1 MKRKSLLSSTR
12 LFISFVVL
20 LVVFAMTAFAQ
31 TGTSSVRG
39 TVVDPQGKVVS
50 GATVT
55 LTNTETNTTRNQ
67 TTSDS
72 GIFVF
77 ELVPPGP
84 YRVDVEV
91 SGFKKGVITN
101 VQALVAKA
109 TEVNV
114 QLEVGAVTESVTV
127 AATGGEVLLNNQD
140 ASLGNNFVSKQIGQL
155 PLEARNVAALLTLQ
169 PGVTKEGNVTG
180 SRADQANVTLDGVDI
195 NEQQSNQIGSTSS
208 SDAST
213 QNPGTNTV
221 LRLNAEAIDEFRVVT
236 ANPNAQ
242 FGRSSGAQVSLIT
255 KGGTNELH
263 GALFWFHRPTV
274 LAANDFFNNRAGVYG
289 PNDPQVQLGQA
300 RVGEEKVPRPA
311 LIRNTFGGALG
322 GPIIKDRSFF
332 FYSYEGRTDRSQQS
346 VLQRV
351 PLPTMGLGQLRF
363 PNAAGG
369 VTTFT
374 AADFATVF
382 PLTGDPNAPGLGGT
396 NPIALQALAAAAN
409 KYRAND
415 FGTTGDSFINSAGQ
429 LVQLNTAGYRFNAYL
444 PSNFNSHVFRFD
456 QNLTSKQQL
465 FARFNVNHDHIAGV
479 PAFPDTPRP
488 DTWSHPWG
496 IAAGHTW
503 TISNRFVNNFR
514 YGLTREAFTTDGDA
528 AKNEIYF
535 RFVFFPVNDS
545 RTLKR
550 VTPTHNFTDD
560 FSWVMDNHTLQF
572 GGNFRIVRNR
582 RTSFAGAFDTA
593 YSNPSGYTSGSL
605 LSTPITN
612 FYQGGPNRPASGQ
625 TNVIQ
630 NAASA
635 LLGRLTSWNA
645 RLTYDKEGNLLP
657 AGSATTREFATE
669 EYEWYGQDSWKIGS
683 TLTLT
688 YGLRY
693 SLSRPIYETNGFETK
708 PNIPLSDYLQ
718 RRIDAS
724 AQGQNYHEPLLMD
737 LSGSANGRSSMYP
750 WDKNNFQPRV
760 GIAWSPNFKSGF
772 LHRMLGENGRS
783 VFRGGFA
790 MTNDFLGQQLAT
802 RFDQLNSLGFLSTI
816 NSPFSF
822 CNTTTHPCPLFTGF
836 NQPVRSFPLVTPLVS
851 NKLTF
856 PRQRPDDMALVIETS
871 LDERIKSPT
880 NYQWNVTFE
889 RELPKGLVVQ
899 ASYIG
904 RLGRSLLVSRD
915 VMMPNNLTDPK
926 SGMDWYTA
934 AGMLEDIRRN
944 LGLQGIVGSTSTSAA
959 NLAAMQ
965 AVIRSVPAIPFF
977 ENFFGSVPNF
987 FRNLVGSSRAGLP
1000 TNATQAVFGDIF
1012 IFNGNDWTTTQAD
1025 IDFALLDADKDVLFY
1040 QPQYGALSSFTT
1052 VGNSEYH
1059 GGTLSVRQRLG
1070 ESLTLDFNY
1079 TLSKSMDDASGLQN
1093 SGSFGSAFIINPLR
1107 QHDSWSVSD
1116 FDVRHIINF
1125 NSLWQLP
1132 FGRHRWLSFG
1142 DNKVADAVLGNWQLN
1157 SIMRWNSGYPIGAPY
1172 DASTWATNWNI
1183 QSYGTRVREIE
1194 ACPTRGD
1201 LQPPRLFGCDP
1212 TQAYQS
1218 FRNARPGETGD
1229 RNAFRLP
1236 GYFTLDMGLT
1246 KSFTMPWNENHKL
1259 ELRFEAFN
1267 VTNTQRMGGVLST
1280 RDGYGLVDIPQTSSA
1295 PTNFSNFVSIQGN
1308 RRVMQFGFRYAF

>member
-1 MKRKSLLSSTR
+1 
-12 LFISFVVL
+12 
-20 LVVFAMTAFAQ
+20 MTALAQ

-39 TVVDPQGKVVS
+39 TVVDPLGNLVS

-55 LTNTETNTTRNQ
+55 LTNTETNTARNQ
-67 TTSDS
+67 TTSES
-72 GIFVF
+72 GIYVF
-77 ELVPPGP
+77 EFVPPGT
-84 YRVDVEV
+84 YRVEVEAT
-91 SGFKKGVITN
+91 GFKKSIVTD
-101 VQALVAKA
+101 VRALVAKA
-109 TEVNV
+109 TEVNL
-114 QLEVGAVTESVTV
+114 QLEVGALTESVTV
-127 AATGGEVLLNNQD
+127 PATGNEVLVNTQD
-140 ASLGNNFVSKQIGQL
+140 ASLGNNFVSQQIRQL
-155 PLEARNVAALLTLQ
+155 PLEARNVASLLTLQ
-169 PGVTKEGNVTG
+169 PGVTREGSVTG

-208 SDAST
+208 SDAASLSPS
-213 QNPGTNTV
+213 NNTV

-255 KGGTNELH
+255 KGGSNDFH

-300 RVGEEKVPRPA
+300 KVGQEKVPRPA
-311 LIRNTFGGALG
+311 LIRNTFGGAIG
-322 GPIIKDRSFF
+322 GPIVHDRAFF

-346 VLQRV
+346 VLERV

-363 PNAAGG
+363 ANQVVGG

-374 AADFATVF
+374 AANFASQF
-382 PLTGDPNAPGLGGT
+382 SSLGGV
-396 NPIALQALAAAAN
+396 NPVALQALAAAAA
-409 KYRAND
+409 KYPAND
-415 FGTTGDSFINSAGQ
+415 FGSTGDSFVDANGQ
-429 LVQLNTAGYRFNAYL
+429 LVLLNTAGYRFNAYL
-444 PSNFNSHVFRFD
+444 PSNFNSHVARFD
-456 QNLTSKQQL
+456 YNLTSKQQF
-465 FARFNVNHDHIAGV
+465 FARFNVNHDVIAGV

-503 TISNRFVNNFR
+503 TLSNRFVNNFR
-514 YGLTREAFTTDGDA
+514 YGLTREAFTQQGDA
-528 AKNEIYF
+528 AKNEIFF
-535 RFVFFPVNDS
+535 RFVFFPVLDS
-545 RTLKR
+545 RTLQR
-550 VTPTHNFTDD
+550 VTPVHNFTDD

-572 GGNFRIVRNR
+572 GGNFRIVRNK
-582 RTSFAGAFDTA
+582 RTSFAGAYDTA
-593 YSNPSGYTSGSL
+593 YSNPSGYTSGTL
-605 LSTPITN
+605 LSNPIRN
-612 FYQGGPNRPASGQ
+612 FFSGSAAPRGGQ
-625 TNVIQ
+625 TSVIQ

-657 AGSATTREFATE
+657 AGSPTTREFATE
-669 EYEWYGQDSWKIGS
+669 EYEWYGQDVWKIGTS
-683 TLTLT
+683 LTLS

-693 SLSRPIYETNGFETK
+693 SLSRPIYETNGYETK
-708 PNIPLSDYLQ
+708 PNIPLSDYFQ

-724 AQGQNYHEPLLMD
+724 AHGQNYTEPLLME
-737 LSGSANGRSSMYP
+737 LSGAANGKSSMYP
-750 WDKNNFQPRV
+750 WDKNNFQPRI
-760 GIAWSPNFKSGF
+760 GIAWSPNFKGGF
-772 LHRMLGENGRS
+772 MHSILGDAGRS

-822 CNTTTHPCPLFTGF
+822 CNTTSHPCPLFTGF
-836 NQPVRSFPLVTPLVS
+836 DQPVRNFPLVTPLID

-856 PRQRPDDMALVIETS
+856 PRQRPADMALVIETS
-871 LDERIKSPT
+871 LDEKIKSPT
-880 NYQWNVTFE
+880 NYMWNLTFE

-904 RLGRSLLVSRD
+904 RLGRNLLVSRD

-934 AGMLEDIRRN
+934 AGMLEDLRRT
-944 LGLQGIVGSTSTSAA
+944 LALQGITASSPTATIQAA
-959 NLAAMQ
+959 FNNL
-965 AVIRSVPAIPFF
+965 PTIPFF

-987 FRNLVGSSRAGLP
+987 ATNLVGSSRRNTFGIN
-1000 TNATQAVFGDIF
+1000 NATKAVFGDAF
-1012 IFNGNDWTTTQAD
+1012 FFNGNDWTTTQSD
-1025 IDFALLDADKDVLFY
+1025 IDIFGLLDEGLPNLFY
-1040 QPQYGALSSFTT
+1040 QPQYGALSSFAT

-1070 ESLTLDFNY
+1070 DSLSLDFNY
-1079 TLSKSMDDASGLQN
+1079 TLSKSMDDASGLQT
-1093 SGSFGSAFIINPLR
+1093 SGSYGGAFILNPLR
-1107 QHDSWSVSD
+1107 QHDSWAVSD

-1125 NSLWQLP
+1125 NALWQVP
-1132 FGRHRWLSFG
+1132 IGRNRWLSFG
-1142 DNKVADAVLGNWQLN
+1142 GNKVVDSVLGNWQVS

-1172 DASTWATNWNI
+1172 DASTWATNWNV
-1183 QSYGTRVREIE
+1183 QSYGVRVRDVE

-1212 TQAYQS
+1212 DKAYQS
-1218 FRNARPGETGD
+1218 FRNAKPGETGD

-1236 GYFTLDMGLT
+1236 GYFTLDLGLT
-1246 KSFTMPWNENHKL
+1246 KAFTIKENQKL

-1267 VTNTQRMGGVLST
+1267 VTNTQRMGAVLGT
-1280 RDGYGLVDIPQTSSA
+1280 RDGYGLVDVPQTSPA
-1295 PTNFSNFVSIQGN
+1295 PTNFSNFTGIQGN
-1308 RRVMQFGFRYAF
+1308 RRTMQFGFRYAF

>member
-1 MKRKSLLSSTR
+1 MKRYSNLAR
-12 LFISFVVL
+12 ELFLICGL
-20 LVVFAMTAFAQ
+20 LVLVSIWGVTALGQ

-39 TVVDPQGKVVS
+39 TVVDPVGKVVS

-55 LTNTETNTTRNQ
+55 ITNTETNTSRNQ
-67 TTSDS
+67 TTSES
-72 GIFVF
+72 GIYVF

-84 YRVDVEV
+84 YRVEVEAA
-91 SGFKKGVITN
+91 GFKKAIITD
-101 VQALVAKA
+101 VQALVAKPS
-109 TEVNV
+109 EVNV
-114 QLEVGAVTESVTV
+114 QLEVGALTESVTV
-127 AATGGEVLLNNQD
+127 AASANEVALNTQD
-140 ASLGNNFVSKQIGQL
+140 ASLGNNFVSQQIAQL

-169 PGVTKEGNVTG
+169 PGVTREGAVTG

-208 SDAST
+208 SDAASAS
-213 QNPGTNTV
+213 PGTNTV

-255 KGGTNELH
+255 RGGTNELH

-274 LAANDFFNNRAGVYG
+274 LAANDFFNNRAGRYG
-289 PNDPQVQLGQA
+289 PADPQVQLGQA

-311 LIRNTFGGALG
+311 LIRNTFGGRIG
-322 GPIIKDRSFF
+322 GPIVHDRTFF

-363 PNAAGG
+363 ANQTGPGG

-374 AADFATVF
+374 AANFATVF
-382 PLTGDPNAPGLGGT
+382 PSLQGT
-396 NPIALQALAAAAN
+396 NPVALQALGAAAA

-415 FGTTGDSFINSAGQ
+415 FGTTGDSFIDTNGQ
-429 LVQLNTAGYRFNAYL
+429 LVLLNTAGYRFNAYL
-444 PSNFNSHVFRFD
+444 PSNFNSHSARFD
-456 QNLTSKQQL
+456 HNLTSKQQL
-465 FARFNVNHDHIAGV
+465 FARINVNHDEIAGV

-503 TISNRFVNNFR
+503 TISNQFVNNFR
-514 YGLTREAFTTDGDA
+514 YGLTREAFTTQGDA
-528 AKNEIYF
+528 SKNEIFF
-535 RFVFFPVNDS
+535 RFVFFPVLDS
-545 RTLKR
+545 RTLQR
-550 VTPTHNFTDD
+550 VTPVHNFTDD
-560 FSWVMDNHTLQF
+560 FSWVKDNHTMQF
-572 GGNFRIVRNR
+572 GGNFRVVRNR

-593 YSNPSGYTSGSL
+593 YTNPSGYTSGSL
-605 LSTPITN
+605 LSSPISTFFSGTPN
-612 FYQGGPNRPASGQ
+612 APRGGQ
-625 TNVIQ
+625 TSVIQ
-630 NAASA
+630 NAAAA

-657 AGSATTREFATE
+657 AGTATEREFATE
-669 EYEWYGQDSWKIGS
+669 EYEWYGQDTWKIGT
-683 TLTLT
+683 TLTLS

-718 RRIDAS
+718 RRIEAS
-724 AQGQNYHEPLLMD
+724 AKGQNYTEPLLME
-737 LSGSANGRSSMYP
+737 LSGPANGKAPMYP

-760 GIAWSPNFKSGF
+760 GIAWSPNFKSGVMHTIF
-772 LHRMLGENGRS
+772 GDNSRS
-783 VFRGGFA
+783 VIRGGFA

-802 RFDQLNSLGFLSTI
+802 RFDQLNSLGFLTTL

-822 CNTTTHPCPLFTGF
+822 CNTTSNPCPLFSGF
-836 NQPVRSFPLVTPLVS
+836 NQPVRTFPLVAPEIED
-851 NKLTF
+851 NLTF
-856 PRQRPDDMALVIETS
+856 PRQRPADMALVIETS

-880 NYQWNVTFE
+880 NYMWNLTFE
-889 RELPKGLVVQ
+889 RELPKGLVIQ

-904 RLGRSLLVSRD
+904 RIGRSLLLSRD

-934 AGMLEDIRRN
+934 AGMLEDLRRT
-944 LGLQGIVGSTSTSAA
+944 LAVQGITASSPTATIQAA
-959 NLAAMQ
+959 FNNLQ
-965 AVIRSVPAIPFF
+965 PIPFF

-987 FRNLVGSSRAGLP
+987 ATNLVGNSRRNTFGIN
-1000 TNATQAVFGDIF
+1000 TATKAVFGDAF
-1012 IFNGNDWTTTQAD
+1012 FFNGNDWTTTQAD
-1025 IDFALLDADKDVLFY
+1025 IDIFGLLDEGLPLLFY

-1070 ESLTLDFNY
+1070 ESLTMDFNY
-1079 TLSKSMDDASGLQN
+1079 TFSKSMDDASGLQT
-1093 SGSFGSAFIINPLR
+1093 SGSYGGTFILNPLR
-1107 QHDSWSVSD
+1107 QHDSWAVSD

-1125 NSLWQLP
+1125 NALWQLP
-1132 FGRHRWLSFG
+1132 MGRNRWLSFG
-1142 DNKVADAVLGNWQLN
+1142 GNKVADTILGNWQLS
-1157 SIMRWNSGYPIGAPY
+1157 SIMRWNSGYPIGAPF
-1172 DASTWATNWNI
+1172 DAATWATNWNV
-1183 QSYGTRVREIE
+1183 QSYGVRVRDIE

-1201 LQPPRLFGCDP
+1201 KQPPRLFGCNPD
-1212 TQAYQS
+1212 QAYQS
-1218 FRNARPGETGD
+1218 FRNAKPGETGD

-1236 GYFTLDMGLT
+1236 GYFTLDLGFT
-1246 KSFTMPWNENHKL
+1246 KSFNIKENHKL

-1267 VTNTQRMGGVLST
+1267 VTNTQIMGGILNT
-1280 RDGYGLVDIPQTSSA
+1280 RDGYGLVDVPQASPA

>member
-1 MKRKSLLSSTR
+1 MKRFNLIRELSLICGLLVLLS
-12 LFISFVVL
+12 V
-20 LVVFAMTAFAQ
+20 TAVGQ

-39 TVVDPQGKVVS
+39 TIVDPNGQVVS
-50 GATVT
+50 GAAVT
-55 LTNTETNTTRNQ
+55 LTNTETNTKRTQQ
-67 TTSDS
+67 TSES
-72 GIFVF
+72 GIYVF
-77 ELVPPGP
+77 ELVTPGP
-84 YRVDVEV
+84 YRVDVEAT
-91 SGFKKGVITN
+91 GFKKKIVTDI
-101 VQALVAKA
+101 QALVAKP

-114 QLEVGAVTESVTV
+114 QLEIGAVTESVTV
-127 AATGGEVLLNNQD
+127 AATANEVLLNTQD
-140 ASLGNNFVSKQIGQL
+140 ASLGNNFVTKQIGEL

-169 PGVTKEGNVTG
+169 PGVTREGSVTG

-208 SDAST
+208 SDAASLSPST
-213 QNPGTNTV
+213 STV

-255 KGGTNELH
+255 KGGTNEYH

-274 LAANDFFNNRAGVYG
+274 LAANDFFNNRAGSYG
-289 PNDPQVQLGQA
+289 PNDPQVTFGQA

-311 LIRNTFGGALG
+311 LIRNSFGGAFG
-322 GPIIKDRSFF
+322 GPIVRDRTFF

-351 PLPTMGLGQLRF
+351 PLPTLGQGQLRF
-363 PNAAGG
+363 ANAGGG

-374 AADFATVF
+374 SANFATQF
-382 PLTGDPNAPGLGGT
+382 AALGGV
-396 NPIALQALAAAAN
+396 NPAAVQALAAAAN

-415 FGTTGDSFINSAGQ
+415 FGTTGDSFFDDNGN
-429 LVQLNTAGYRFNAYL
+429 LVLLNTAGYRFNAYL
-444 PSNFNSHVFRFD
+444 PSDFNSHVARLD
-456 QNLTSKQQL
+456 HNLTSKQQI
-465 FARFNVNHDHIAGV
+465 FARFSVNHDTIAGV

-514 YGLTREAFTTDGDA
+514 YGLTREAFTQEGDA
-528 AKNEIYF
+528 SKNEIFF
-535 RFVFFPVNDS
+535 RFVFFPVLDS

-550 VTPTHNFTDD
+550 VTPVHNFTDD
-560 FSWVMDNHTLQF
+560 FSWVLDNHTLQM
-572 GGNFRIVRNR
+572 GGNFRIVRNK

-593 YSNPSGYTSGSL
+593 YTNPSGYVAGSLVSNPIRNFFSGSNAA
-605 LSTPITN
+605 LSN
-612 FYQGGPNRPASGQ
+612 Q
-625 TNVIQ
+625 TSVIQ

-645 RLTYDKEGNLLP
+645 RLTYDKEGNLQP
-657 AGSATTREFATE
+657 AGTPTEREFATE
-669 EYEWYGQDSWKIGS
+669 EYEWYGQDIWKIGT

-693 SLSRPIYETNGFETK
+693 SLSRPIYETNGYETK
-708 PNIPLSDYLQ
+708 PNIALTDYFQ

-724 AQGQNYHEPLLMD
+724 ARGENYFEPLLMD

-772 LHRMLGENGRS
+772 MHSILGDTGKS
-783 VFRGGFA
+783 VIRGGFA

-802 RFDQLNSLGFLSTI
+802 RFDQLNSLGFLTTL

-822 CNTTTHPCPLFTGF
+822 CNTTTNPCPLFTGY
-836 NQPVRSFPLVTPLVS
+836 NQPVRTFPLVSPVVEDQLS
-851 NKLTF
+851 F
-856 PRQRPDDMALVIETS
+856 PRERPGDMALVIETG

-880 NYQWNVTFE
+880 NYMWNLTFE
-889 RELPKGLVVQ
+889 RELPKGLVIQ

-904 RLGRSLLVSRD
+904 RLGRGLLISRD

-926 SGMDWYTA
+926 SGQDWYTA
-934 AGMLEDIRRN
+934 AGILEDYRRT
-944 LGLQGIVGSTSTSAA
+944 LALQGIDASSP
-959 NLAAMQ
+959 N
-965 AVIRSVPAIPFF
+965 AVILQAFNNLPVIPFF
-977 ENFFGSVPNF
+977 ENMFGSVPNF
-987 FRNLVGSSRAGLP
+987 ATNIVGGTRRNNFNIN
-1000 TNATQAVFGDIF
+1000 NATKTVFGDAF
-1012 IFNGNDWTTTQAD
+1012 FFFGNDWTSVQSDLD
-1025 IDFALLDADKDVLFY
+1025 INALIGEELPPMFF
-1040 QPQYGALSSFTT
+1040 QPQYGALSSFST

-1070 ESLTLDFNY
+1070 DDLSLDFNY

-1093 SGSFGSAFIINPLR
+1093 SGSYGGAFILNPLR
-1107 QHDSWSVSD
+1107 QRDSWAVSD

-1132 FGRHRWLSFG
+1132 MGRGRWLSLG
-1142 DNKVADAVLGNWQLN
+1142 DNKVANAVLGNWQLS

-1172 DASTWATNWNI
+1172 DAAQWATNWNV
-1183 QSYGTRVREIE
+1183 QSYGTRVRPIE

-1201 LQPPRLFGCDP
+1201 TQPPRLFGCNPDE
-1212 TQAYQS
+1212 AYQS
-1218 FRNARPGETGD
+1218 FRNAKPGETGD
-1229 RNAFRLP
+1229 RNVFRLP
-1236 GYFTLDMGLT
+1236 GYFNLDMGLS
-1246 KSFTMPWNENHKL
+1246 KSFTIKEGQNL
-1259 ELRFEAFN
+1259 QLRFEVFN
-1267 VTNTQRMGGVLST
+1267 VTNTQRMGTVLST
-1280 RDGYGLVDIPQTSSA
+1280 RDGYGLVDIPQASEA
-1295 PTNFSNFVSIQGN
+1295 PTNFSNFTAIQGN
-1308 RRVMQFGFRYAF
+1308 RRVMQFGFRYSF

>member
-1 MKRKSLLSSTR
+1 MKRYSHPRALRFICGLIILLGIGS
-12 LFISFVVL
+12 
-20 LVVFAMTAFAQ
+20 MTIFGQ

-55 LTNTETNTTRNQ
+55 LTNTETNTSRNQ
-67 TTSDS
+67 QTTES
-72 GIFVF
+72 GVFVF

-84 YRVDVEV
+84 YRVEVEAT
-91 SGFKKGVITN
+91 GFKKAIVTN

-109 TEVNV
+109 SEVTV
-114 QLEVGAVTESVTV
+114 PLEVGAVSESVTV
-127 AATGGEVLLNNQD
+127 AVTANEVLLNTQD
-140 ASLGNNFVSKQIGQL
+140 ASLGNNFVSQQIGQL
-155 PLEARNVAALLTLQ
+155 PLEARNVASLLTLQ
-169 PGVTKEGNVTG
+169 PGVTREGSVTG

-208 SDAST
+208 SDAATLS
-213 QNPGTNTV
+213 PSTNTV

-255 KGGTNELH
+255 KGGTNDFH
-263 GALFWFHRPTV
+263 GALFMFHRPTV
-274 LAANDFFNNRAGVYG
+274 LAANDFFNNRAGRYG

-322 GPIIKDRSFF
+322 GPIIKDRAFF
-332 FYSYEGRTDRSQQS
+332 FYSYEGRTDRSQQT

-363 PNAAGG
+363 ANVGGG
-369 VTTFT
+369 VSTFT
-374 AADFATVF
+374 AADFASVF
-382 PLTGDPNAPGLGGT
+382 SDLQGT
-396 NPIALQALAAAAN
+396 NPVALQALAAAAN

-415 FGTTGDSFINSAGQ
+415 FGNTGDSFVDPATGQ
-429 LVQLNTAGYRFNAYL
+429 LVLLNTAGYRFNAYL
-444 PSNFNSHVFRFD
+444 PSDFNSHVARVD
-456 QNLTSKQQL
+456 YNLTSKQQ
-465 FARFNVNHDHIAGV
+465 FFGRISVNHDMIAGI

-496 IAAGHTW
+496 VGAGHTW

-514 YGLTREAFTTDGDA
+514 YGLTREAFTQQGDA
-528 AKNEIYF
+528 AKNEIFF
-535 RFVFFPVNDS
+535 RFVFFPVLDS
-545 RTLKR
+545 RTLQR
-550 VTPTHNFTDD
+550 VTPVHNFADD
-560 FSWVMDNHTLQF
+560 FSWVMDNHTIQL
-572 GGNFRIVRNR
+572 GSNFRIVRNR

-593 YSNPSGYTSGSL
+593 YSNPSGYTSGNL

-612 FYQGGPNRPASGQ
+612 FFTGNARPRSDQ
-625 TNVIQ
+625 RTPIQ

-645 RLTYDKEGNLLP
+645 RLTYDKQGNLLP
-657 AGSATTREFATE
+657 AGSPTTREFATE
-669 EYEWYGQDSWKIGS
+669 EYEWYGQDVWKIGTS
-683 TLTLT
+683 LTLT

-693 SLSRPIYETNGFETK
+693 SLSRPVYETGGYETK
-708 PNIPLSDYLQ
+708 PNIPLSEYLR
-718 RRIDAS
+718 RRIAAS
-724 AQGQNYHEPLLMD
+724 AQGQNYFEPLQMD
-737 LSGSANGRSSMYP
+737 LSGAANGKSSMYP

-772 LHRMLGENGRS
+772 MHSILGDNGKS
-783 VFRGGFA
+783 VIRGGFA

-822 CNTTTHPCPLFTGF
+822 CNTTTHPCPLFSGF
-836 NQPVRSFPLVTPLVS
+836 DQPVRNFPLVTPLVET
-851 NKLTF
+851 NLTF
-856 PRQRPDDMALVIETS
+856 PRQRPADMALVIETS
-871 LDERIKSPT
+871 LDEEIKSPT
-880 NYQWNVTFE
+880 NYMWNLTFE
-889 RELPKGLVVQ
+889 RQLPKGLVIQ

-904 RLGRSLLVSRD
+904 RLGRSLLLSRD

-926 SGMDWYTA
+926 SGMDWCTA
-934 AGMLEDIRRN
+934 AGMIEDLRRN
-944 LGLQGIVGSTSTSAA
+944 LALQGITSSSSTATIQAAIA
-959 NLAAMQ
+959 NLA
-965 AVIRSVPAIPFF
+965 PIPFF
-977 ENFFGSVPNF
+977 ENLFGSVPGF
-987 FRNLVGSSRAGLP
+987 AAFMVGNSRKNTFGID
-1000 TNATQAVFGDIF
+1000 NATKAVFGDAF
-1012 IFNGNDWTTTQAD
+1012 FFNGNDWTTTQAD
-1025 IDFALLDADKDVLFY
+1025 IDFARLDAGLDVLFY

-1070 ESLTLDFNY
+1070 DSLSLDFNY

-1093 SGSFGSAFIINPLR
+1093 SGSYGGTFILNPLR
-1107 QHDSWSVSD
+1107 QHDSWAVSD

-1125 NSLWQLP
+1125 NSLWQIP
-1132 FGRHRWLSFG
+1132 IGRNRWLSFG
-1142 DNKVADAVLGNWQLN
+1142 GNKAVDTILGNWQMS

-1172 DASTWATNWNI
+1172 DASTWATNWNV
-1183 QSYGTRVREIE
+1183 QSYGTRVREIK

-1201 LQPPRLFGCDP
+1201 TQPPRLFGCDP
-1212 TQAYQS
+1212 NTAYQS
-1218 FRNARPGETGD
+1218 FRNAKPGETGD

-1246 KSFTMPWNENHKL
+1246 KSFKMPFNENHKL

-1280 RDGYGLVDIPQTSSA
+1280 RDGYGLVDIPQTSDA
-1295 PTNFSNFVSIQGN
+1295 PTNFSNFISIQGN

>member
-1 MKRKSLLSSTR
+1 MKRYSNPVGQFGLFCGLFVL
-12 LFISFVVL
+12 LFIWS
-20 LVVFAMTAFAQ
+20 MTAVGQ
-31 TGTSSVRG
+31 TGTSAVRG
-39 TVVDPQGKVVS
+39 TVTDPNGQVVS

-55 LTNTETNTTRNQ
+55 LTNTETNAVRTQQ
-67 TTSDS
+67 TSES
-72 GIFVF
+72 GIYVF
-77 ELVPPGP
+77 ELVPPGA
-84 YRVDVEV
+84 YRVDVEAT
-91 SGFKKGVITN
+91 GFKKKIVTDI
-101 VQALVAKA
+101 QALVAKPS
-109 TEVNV
+109 EVNV
-114 QLEVGAVTESVTV
+114 QLEIGAVTESVTV
-127 AATGGEVLLNNQD
+127 QAARNEVALNTQD
-140 ASLGNNFVSKQIGQL
+140 ASLGNNFVTQQIGQL

-169 PGVTKEGNVTG
+169 PGVTREGAVTG

-208 SDAST
+208 SDASSAA
-213 QNPGTNTV
+213 PGTNTV

-255 KGGTNELH
+255 KGGSNEFN

-300 RVGEEKVPRPA
+300 KVGQQKVPRPA
-311 LIRNTFGGALG
+311 LIRNTFGGAIG
-322 GPIIKDRSFF
+322 GPIIRDKSFF

-346 VLQRV
+346 VLERV

-363 PNAAGG
+363 ANTSGG

-374 AADFATVF
+374 AANFASQF
-382 PLTGDPNAPGLGGT
+382 SQLGGT
-396 NPIALQALAAAAN
+396 NPVALQALAAAAA
-409 KYRAND
+409 KYPAND
-415 FGTTGDSFINSAGQ
+415 FGTTGDSFIDKNTGK
-429 LVQLNTAGYRFNAYL
+429 LVLLNTAGYRFNAYL
-444 PSNFNSHVFRFD
+444 PSNFNSHSARID
-456 QNLTSKQQL
+456 HNLTSKQQL
-465 FARFNVNHDHIAGV
+465 FARFSVNHDHIAGI

-496 IAAGHTW
+496 VALGHTW

-514 YGLTREAFTTDGDA
+514 YGLTREAFTTDGDS
-528 AKNEIYF
+528 AKNEIFF
-535 RFVFFPVNDS
+535 RFVFFPVLDS

-550 VTPTHNFTDD
+550 VTPVHNFTDD
-560 FSWVMDNHTLQF
+560 FSWVADNHTIQM

-582 RTSFAGAFDTA
+582 RTSFSGAFDTA
-593 YSNPSGYTSGSL
+593 YSNPSGYTSGNLISNPIRDFFAG
-605 LSTPITN
+605 TPN
-612 FYQGGPNRPASGQ
+612 AVASGQ
-625 TNVIQ
+625 TSVIQ
-630 NAASA
+630 NAGSA

-645 RLTYDKEGNLLP
+645 RLTYDKEGKLQP
-657 AGSATTREFATE
+657 AGTPTQREFASE
-669 EYEWYGQDSWKIGS
+669 EYEWYGQDIWKIGS
-683 TLTLT
+683 SLTLT

-693 SLSRPIYETNGFETK
+693 SLSRPIYETKGFETK
-708 PNIPLSDYLQ
+708 PNIPLSDYLE
-718 RRIDAS
+718 RRIAAS
-724 AQGQNYHEPLLMD
+724 AKGQNYFEPLLMD

-772 LHRMLGENGRS
+772 MHSILGDTGKS
-783 VFRGGFA
+783 VIRGGFA

-802 RFDQLNSLGFLSTI
+802 RFDQLNSLGFVSTI

-822 CNTTTHPCPLFTGF
+822 CNTTNHPCPLFTGF
-836 NQPVRSFPLVTPLVS
+836 NQPVRNFPLVTPLVS
-851 NKLTF
+851 DQLSF
-856 PRQRPDDMALVIETS
+856 PRQRPADMALVIETS

-880 NYQWNVTFE
+880 NYMWNLTFE
-889 RELPKGLVVQ
+889 RELPKGLTIQ

-904 RLGRSLLVSRD
+904 RLGRDLLVSRD

-934 AGMLEDIRRN
+934 AGQLEEIRRN
-944 LGLQGIVGSTSTSAA
+944 LGLQGVFGSTSTSAA

-977 ENFFGSVPNF
+977 ENLFGSVPGLF
-987 FRNLVGSSRAGLP
+987 GSLLGSSRAGLP

-1012 IFNGNDWTTTQAD
+1012 IFNGNDWTTTQSD
-1025 IDFALLDADKDVLFY
+1025 LDFALLNADRDVLFY
-1040 QPQYGALSSFTT
+1040 QPQYGALSSFAT

-1070 ESLTLDFNY
+1070 DSLSMDFNY
-1079 TLSKSMDDASGLQN
+1079 TLSKSMDDASGLQT
-1093 SGSFGSAFIINPLR
+1093 SGSYGSAFILNPLR
-1107 QHDSWSVSD
+1107 QHDSWAVSD

-1132 FGRHRWLSFG
+1132 MGRGRWLSFG
-1142 DNKVADAVLGNWQLN
+1142 DNKVLNTVLGSWSLN

-1172 DASTWATNWNI
+1172 DAAQWATNWNV
-1183 QSYGTRVREIE
+1183 QSYGTRVRPIK

-1201 LQPPRLFGCDP
+1201 TQPPRLFGCNPDE
-1212 TQAYQS
+1212 AYQS
-1218 FRNARPGETGD
+1218 FRNAKPGETGD
-1229 RNAFRLP
+1229 RNVFRLP
-1236 GYFTLDMGLT
+1236 GYFTLDMGLA
-1246 KSFTMPWNENHKL
+1246 KSFTIKEGQKL

-1267 VTNTQRMGGVLST
+1267 VTNTQRMGTVLGT
-1280 RDGYGLVDIPQTSSA
+1280 RDGYGLVDIPEASSA
-1295 PTNFSNFVSIQGN
+1295 PTNFSNFTAIQGN
-1308 RRVMQFGFRYAF
+1308 RRVMQFGFRYSF

>member
-1 MKRKSLLSSTR
+1 MKRCSYPIKGVCLLSG
-12 LFISFVVL
+12 LIVL
-20 LVVFAMTAFAQ
+20 LSISGTTAFGQ

-39 TVVDPQGKVVS
+39 TVVDPQKQVVS

-55 LTNTETNTTRNQ
+55 ITNTETNATRNQ
-67 TTSDS
+67 QTSES
-72 GIFVF
+72 GVFVF

-84 YRVDVEV
+84 YRVEVEAP
-91 SGFKKGVITN
+91 GFKKAIVTN

-109 TEVNV
+109 SDVNV
-114 QLEVGAVTESVTV
+114 QLDIGAVSESVTI
-127 AATGGEVLLNNQD
+127 AATTNEVALNTQD
-140 ASLGNNFVSKQIGQL
+140 GSLGNNFVSQQIAQL
-155 PLEARNVAALLTLQ
+155 PLEARNVASLLTLQ
-169 PGVTKEGNVTG
+169 PGVTREGSVTG

-208 SDAST
+208 NDAATLS
-213 QNPGTNTV
+213 PSTNTV

-242 FGRSSGAQVSLIT
+242 FGRSSGAQVSLVT
-255 KGGTNELH
+255 KGGTNEYH

-289 PNDPQVQLGQA
+289 PSDPQVQLGQA
-300 RVGEEKVPRPA
+300 KVGEEKVPRPA

-322 GPIIKDRSFF
+322 GPIIRDRAFF
-332 FYSYEGRTDRSQQS
+332 FYSYEGRTDRSQQT

-351 PLPTMGLGQLRF
+351 PLPSMGLGQLKF
-363 PNAAGG
+363 ANQGGG
-369 VTTFT
+369 VSTFT
-374 AADFATVF
+374 AANFATVF
-382 PLTGDPNAPGLGGT
+382 PSLGGT
-396 NPIALQALAAAAN
+396 NPVALSALAAAAA

-415 FGTTGDSFINSAGQ
+415 FGNTGDSFINPQTGQ

-444 PSNFNSHVFRFD
+444 PSDFNSHVARFD
-456 QNLTSKQQL
+456 HNLTSKQQL
-465 FARFNVNHDHIAGV
+465 FARFNVNHDMIAGI

-503 TISNRFVNNFR
+503 TISDQFVNNFR
-514 YGLTREAFTTDGDA
+514 YGLTREAFTQQGDA
-528 AKNEIYF
+528 AKNEIFF
-535 RFVFFPVNDS
+535 RFVFFPVLDS
-545 RTLKR
+545 RTLQR
-550 VTPTHNFTDD
+550 VTPVHNFTDD
-560 FSWVMDNHTLQF
+560 FSWVKDTHTIQF

-593 YSNPSGYTSGSL
+593 YSNPSGYTSGNL
-605 LSTPITN
+605 LSTPITS
-612 FYQGGPNRPASGQ
+612 FFSGNAAPRSDQ
-625 TNVIQ
+625 RTGIQ

-657 AGSATTREFATE
+657 AGSPTVREFATE
-669 EYEWYGQDSWKIGS
+669 EYEWYGQDIWKIGS
-683 TLTLT
+683 SLTLT

-693 SLSRPIYETNGFETK
+693 SLSRPVYETGGYETK
-708 PNIPLSDYLQ
+708 PNIALSEYLR
-718 RRIDAS
+718 RRIAAS
-724 AQGQNYHEPLLMD
+724 AQGQNYFEPLEMD
-737 LSGSANGRSSMYP
+737 LSGAANGKSSMYP

-760 GIAWSPNFKSGF
+760 GMAWSPNFKSGF
-772 LHRMLGENGRS
+772 MHTIFGDAGRS
-783 VFRGGFA
+783 VIRGGFA

-822 CNTTTHPCPLFTGF
+822 CNTTNHPCPAFTSYD
-836 NQPVRSFPLVTPLVS
+836 QPVRNFPLVTPLVEP
-851 NKLTF
+851 NLTF

-871 LDERIKSPT
+871 LDEEIKSPT
-880 NYQWNVTFE
+880 NYMWNLTYE
-889 RELPKGLVVQ
+889 RELGKGLVIQ

-904 RLGRSLLVSRD
+904 RLGRGLLLSRD

-934 AGMLEDIRRN
+934 AGMIEDLRRN
-944 LGLQGIVGSTSTSAA
+944 LALQGITSSSSTATIQQAIS
-959 NLAAMQ
+959 NL
-965 AVIRSVPAIPFF
+965 PPIPFF
-977 ENFFGSVPNF
+977 ENMFGSIPDF
-987 FRNLVGSSRAGLP
+987 AAFMVGSSRANTFGIN
-1000 TNATQAVFGDIF
+1000 NATRAVFGDAF
-1012 IFNGNDWTTTQAD
+1012 FFNGNDWTTTQAD
-1025 IDFALLDADKDVLFY
+1025 IDFARLDAGLDVMFY

-1059 GGTLSVRQRLG
+1059 GGTLSVRERIG
-1070 ESLTLDFNY
+1070 DSLSLDFNY

-1093 SGSFGSAFIINPLR
+1093 SGSYGGTFILNPLR
-1107 QHDSWSVSD
+1107 QHDSWAVSD

-1125 NSLWQLP
+1125 NSLWQIP
-1132 FGRHRWLSFG
+1132 IGRNRWLSFG
-1142 DNKVADAVLGNWQLN
+1142 GNKAVDTILGNWQLS

-1172 DASTWATNWNI
+1172 DASTWATNWNV
-1183 QSYGTRVREIE
+1183 QSYGTRVSNIQ

-1201 LQPPRLFGCDP
+1201 LEPPRLFGCN
-1212 TQAYQS
+1212 TNEAYQS
-1218 FRNARPGETGD
+1218 FRNAKPGETGE

-1236 GYFTLDMGLT
+1236 GYFTLDLGFT
-1246 KSFTMPWNENHKL
+1246 KSIKMPWEGHKL

-1280 RDGYGLVDIPQTSSA
+1280 RDGYGLVDIPQASDA
-1295 PTNFSNFVSIQGN
+1295 PTNFSNFISIQGN